1 MTVVVPPGF
10 YEFIKWLTE
19 ESRRQER
26 GQHLEPTEFFGT
38 SDPAIARLLEKLVD
52 SGIDRTGSKVKR
64 KVSAYN
70 RKYSAAFKKCKKK
83 HMKKNGTWKKGG
95 FKRCVKEAHRMA
107 KK

>member
-1 MTVVVPPGF
+1 MTIAVPPGF
-10 YEFIKWLTE
+10 YEFIQWITE
-19 ESRRQER
+19 EANRRPQAAR
-26 GQHLEPTEFFGT
+26 PAAPVA
-38 SDPAIARLLEKLVD
+38 SDPGIERLLQKLVEE
-52 SGIDRTGSKVKR
+52 SSVMGMQKVKR

-70 RKYSAAFKKCKKK
+70 RKYSAAFKKCKRK

>member
-1 MTVVVPPGF
+1 MTIVVPPGF
-10 YEFIKWLTE
+10 YEFIQWITDE
-19 ESRRQER
+19 ANRRPQAAR
-26 GQHLEPTEFFGT
+26 PASPVA
-38 SDPAIARLLEKLVD
+38 SDPGIARLLEKLID
-52 SGIDRTGSKVKR
+52 SGVDQGAKKVKR

-70 RKYSAAFKKCKKK
+70 RKYSAAFKKCKAK